1 MALATRMGAM
11 DQVDGALE
19 TSWAAP
25 VTSRLGFVRRC
36 KIEPMWQ
43 IIVKVIVLE
52 KGEVSHYCI

>member
-1 MALATRMGAM
+1 MGAM